1 MTRQARLCS
10 VGLATGRVAIGVV
23 ALLWPVLVTRPW
35 VGGAHA
41 SAPAGVVLGRAVG
54 GRDLALG
61 AGALLAAWCGDER
74 ALRGWTL
81 AGAFCDVVDAVATA
95 ASWRELPV
103 WGRLAVV
110 GAAGGGAVLGGST
123 VLLAAFS
130 SPRDADH

>member
-10 VGLATGRVAIGVV
+10 VGLATGRVALGVV
-23 ALLWPVLVTRPW
+23 ALLRPALVARLW

-54 GRDLALG
+54 GRDVALG

-81 AGAFCDVVDAVATA
+81 AGAFCDVLDAVATA
-95 ASWRELPV
+95 ASWRDLPA
-103 WGRLAVV
+103 WGRIAVLS
-110 GAAGGGAVLGGST
+110 AASGGAVLGGST
-123 VLLAAFS
+123 VLPAA
-130 SPRDADH
+130 RG

>member
-10 VGLATGRVAIGVV
+10 VGLATGRVALGVV
-23 ALLWPVLVTRPW
+23 ALLRPALVARPW

-41 SAPAGVVLGRAVG
+41 STPAGVVLGRAVG

-74 ALRGWTL
+74 ALRGWIL
-81 AGAFCDVVDAVATA
+81 AGAFSDAVDAIATIT
-95 ASWRELPV
+95 SWRDLPA

-110 GAAGGGAVLGGST
+110 SAAGGGAILGGST
-123 VLLAAFS
+123 AVLAA
-130 SPRDADH
+130 RG